1 MKKRFLAIALLALCG
16 TVLSGCG
23 EDNTNPTPTPG
34 PTPGPITDGEGFI
47 DTPTTIYLWTT
58 AGTDSQNVLNRWV
71 EEFKEVEP
79 NVTVVNVK
87 QSGSYDELENMIRTG
102 FTGNNYPDIAYAYP
116 DNVANYI
123 DFGKAVKLDSYIDNP
138 DYGWTAEEKAD
149 FIPAYLQEG
158 QQYTVEG
165 TWSLPFSK
173 STEAMFYNED
183 VLIGLDLS
191 KIDATINDGD
201 PLNAQYLNNL
211 TWEELFG
218 KLAPAILKYD
228 AEVRNII
235 EPCDDTKTRVLGYDS
250 DDNLFI
256 TLARQYGLPYTSVQN
271 GEGSIDFNTPEMK
284 ELLKDFNGYYQA
296 GYFTTKG
303 ANEGNYV
310 NELFTKNQLLFSIGS
325 TGGTTYQFS
334 EDNPMNIG
342 VARIPQHEGGTAS
355 TIMQGPS
362 MVILDHNDENRRLA
376 SWLFYKYMTKA
387 ENTLEWGTSST
398 GYFPIRQSNLT
409 DPEYIELSDVESKQ
423 EQSLDRLLA
432 SVNNY
437 FPTME
442 DTLFTS
448 PAFKGSSQA
457 RTAVGG
463 AFTQALLA
471 TGDDAAIDAAIQKA
485 LNEAE
490 SSANLA
496 L

>member
-16 TVLSGCG
+16 TVLSACG
-23 EDNTNPTPTPG
+23 GNEDNPNTPPEPTPEG
-34 PTPGPITDGEGFI
+34 GFI

-71 EEFKEVEP
+71 EEFKEIEP
-79 NVTVVNVK
+79 KVTVVNVK
-87 QSGSYDELENMIRTG
+87 QSASYDELENLIRTG

-138 DYGWTAEEKAD
+138 TYGWTAEEKAD

-191 KIDATINDGD
+191 KIDATINNGD

-256 TLARQYGLPYTSVQN
+256 TLARQYGLPYTSVEN
-271 GEGSIDFNTPEMK
+271 GKGSIDFNTPEMK
-284 ELLKDFNGYYQA
+284 ELLKKFNGYYQA

-334 EDNPMNIG
+334 DDNPMNIG
-342 VARIPQHEGGTAS
+342 VARIPQHQGGTAS

-376 SWLFYKYMTKA
+376 SWLFYKYMTEA

-409 DPEYIELSDVESKQ
+409 DPEYLELSDVESKQ
-423 EQSLDRLLA
+423 DQSIDRLLA

-437 FPTME
+437 FPTMD

-471 TGDDAAIDAAIQKA
+471 TGDEAAIDKAITDA
-485 LNEAE
+485 LNAAE
-490 SSANLA
+490 STANLA

>member
-16 TVLSGCG
+16 TVLSACG
-23 EDNTNPTPTPG
+23 GNESEPNTPPTPDAEG
-34 PTPGPITDGEGFI
+34 GFI

-87 QSGSYDELENMIRTG
+87 QSASYDELENMIRTG

-123 DFGKAVKLDSYIDNP
+123 DFGKAVRLDSYIDNP
-138 DYGWTAEEKAD
+138 TYGWTAEEKAD

-191 KIDATINDGD
+191 GIDATINGGD

-256 TLARQYGLPYTSVQN
+256 TLARQYGLPYTSVKN

-325 TGGTTYQFS
+325 TGGTTYQF
-334 EDNPMNIG
+334 DDNNPMNIG

-362 MVILDHNDENRRLA
+362 MVILDHDDENRRLA

-409 DPEYIELSDVESKQ
+409 DPEYIDLSDVESKQ
-423 EQSLDRLLA
+423 PKSIDRLLA

-437 FPTME
+437 FPTMD

-471 TGDDAAIDAAIQKA
+471 TGDDAAIDAAITKA
-485 LNEAE
+485 LNDAE
-490 SSANLA
+490 STANLA